1 MSELPTVLLIVI
13 AVAVVT
19 MLGIAIALVVKLWKV
34 SKLLR
39 HEEMPFSNKMVFY
52 VSLLYTFS
60 PVDLLPD
67 PVYLD
72 DIGLLVL
79 AIRYVESTARRLG
92 VLPDH
97 GGARSDALSIR

>member
-1 MSELPTVLLIVI
+1 MSELSTVLLIVI

-19 MLGIAIALVVKLWKV
+19 MLGITIALAVKLWKV

-39 HEEMPFSNKMVFY
+39 DEEMPFSNKVVFY
-52 VSLLYTFS
+52 GSLLYTVS

-79 AIRYVESTARRLG
+79 AIRYVESTARSLG
-92 VLPDH
+92 ILPGH
-97 GGARSDALSIR
+97 GGARIDALSTK

>member
-13 AVAVVT
+13 AVAVLA
-19 MLGIAIALVVKLWKV
+19 MLGVVIALVVKLWKV

-39 HEEMPFSNKMVFY
+39 SEEMPFSNKIVFY
-52 VSLLYTFS
+52 LSLLYTFS
-60 PVDLLPD
+60 PVDLVPD

-79 AIRYVESTARRLG
+79 AIRYVENTARKLG
-92 VLPDH
+92 VLPGH
-97 GGARSDALSIR
+97 RGQETDAVGMR